1 MGVLDPYHPILNP
14 EVWRRWRPSPCCNT
28 CTARTAPEQFCCSY
42 QIILKLRCP
51 GQPIG
56 ARMKPE
62 RSGSPVLAHVTMFV
76 QFFLLISDDW
86 QNFDFP
92 WLSTFFFQKSKKLL
106 RQLRKWHKYK
116 MASKVARPAAQLQE
130 LFKFHNVRS
139 SGSLASQG
147 KETKFAGGKGSK
159 SLKAF
164 ELG

>member
-1 MGVLDPYHPILNP
+1 M
-14 EVWRRWRPSPCCNT
+14 WRRWRPSPCYNT

-92 WLSTFFFQKSKKLL
+92 WLSTFFFQKSKLSCYANWGNGTSTRWLPK
-106 RQLRKWHKYK
+106 
-116 MASKVARPAAQLQE
+116 
-130 LFKFHNVRS
+130 
-139 SGSLASQG
+139 SLAQPRSYRN
-147 KETKFAGGKGSK
+147 
-159 SLKAF
+159 SLSFTTYLPVVLWLPRARRPN
-164 ELG
+164 LQVGRAQNPATPLSLDSYG